1 MTRPF
6 RLAAMLAV
14 SAVAAPAAAQ
24 DSFDTRGPFYEL
36 GPAGDVLTMSADD
49 RPAPAR
55 VPTSPVTIR
64 AWYFHGAEQT
74 RQARNPE
81 TPPLRFDTQMATIR
95 VDCAARTV
103 TDLAYSVYAGA
114 RHVRSQGVR
123 EPTPQ
128 AATAG
133 TTLDAIIRSACE
145 PGFNAARIRHEDFA
159 AARAAAARHFAQ
171 AGS

>member
-1 MTRPF
+1 MNHPF
-6 RLAAMLAV
+6 ILAAVLAV
-14 SAVAAPAAAQ
+14 LAVAAPAAAQ

-36 GPAGDVLTMSADD
+36 GPAGNVLTMSADD

-64 AWYFHGAEQT
+64 AWYFYGAEQT

-81 TPPLRFDTQMATIR
+81 TPPLRFDTQMVTIR

-145 PGFNAARIRHEDFA
+145 PGLNAARIRHEDFP

-171 AGS
+171 TQ

>member
-1 MTRPF
+1 MTFLF
-6 RLAAMLAV
+6 RLCALLALL
-14 SAVAAPAAAQ
+14 AVAAPAAAQ

-36 GPAGDVLTMSADD
+36 GPAGNVLTMSADD
-49 RPAPAR
+49 RPAPTR
-55 VPTSPVTIR
+55 IPTSPVTIR
-64 AWYFHGAEQT
+64 AWYFYGAEQT
-74 RQARNPE
+74 LQGRNAESP
-81 TPPLRFDTQMATIR
+81 TLRFDARMATIR
-95 VDCAARTV
+95 VDCAARTA
-103 TDLAYSVYAGA
+103 TDLAYSVYAGP

-123 EPTPQ
+123 EPAPQ
-128 AATAG
+128 TATAG